1 MSTQAM
7 ATYSGSCTGHGTHLP
22 SIHHPGFGGGTLSN
36 CPHSP
41 TDSNIVAKTVEEMDA
56 VNWWPPE
63 RQLPDSGTQVTNV
76 VINGKIPILD
86 GDELISHSTPAMH
99 TTKSQNEDCSNT
111 EQTPGYHCVIGT
123 AAGREP
129 ATGHKRKAFATS
141 KTVMI
146 NGKYVARVG
155 DPLGNGT
162 TEYPCKSLI
171 AGSSANVYIGI

>member
-63 RQLPDSGTQVTNV
+63 RQLPASGTRH
-76 VINGKIPILD
+76 
-86 GDELISHSTPAMH
+86 EHAR
-99 TTKSQNEDCSNT
+99 C
-111 EQTPGYHCVIGT
+111 
-123 AAGREP
+123 
-129 ATGHKRKAFATS
+129 GHFAS
-141 KTVMI
+141 
-146 NGKYVARVG
+146 
-155 DPLGNGT
+155 
-162 TEYPCKSLI
+162 
-171 AGSSANVYIGI
+171 